1 MSDCLCAQAGERD
14 RDNKNN
20 RTIKVQQNNKNN
32 VQKFNNKLYGG
43 NAKRSPIYIV
53 ALFSQLGLTERY
65 NSRLLALTA
74 SITCIERDR

>member
-1 MSDCLCAQAGERD
+1 MSDCLCARAGERD

-53 ALFSQLGLTERY
+53 ALFS
-65 NSRLLALTA
+65 
-74 SITCIERDR
+74 

>member
-1 MSDCLCAQAGERD
+1 MSDCLCAPADERD

-43 NAKRSPIYIV
+43 NAK
-53 ALFSQLGLTERY
+53 
-65 NSRLLALTA
+65 
-74 SITCIERDR
+74 